1 MKAVST
7 YTVEG
12 FKSNK
17 AATGRL
23 AELLHDP
30 VMEEALCIVQ
40 SKLNATLQPT
50 MEAAALNGAFAAGAK
65 SVIAA
70 LFNLAEENEETESPV
85 TMMNHPMTERN
96 AWINSLSPNR

>member
-1 MKAVST
+1 MKAVPT

-40 SKLNATLQPT
+40 SNS
-50 MEAAALNGAFAAGAK
+50 MRHY
-65 SVIAA
+65 
-70 LFNLAEENEETESPV
+70 SPQWKPP
-85 TMMNHPMTERN
+85 H
-96 AWINSLSPNR
+96 